1 MGTNRIIDPGIVRG
15 QQWKEAP
22 DVLTAAQLV
31 PLLHISQSSI
41 YGLMNVPGFPTL
53 KVKGRK
59 FVYKDALL
67 QWLSSYQTGGAED
80 DQ

>member
-41 YGLMNVPGFPTL
+41 YGPVSYTHL
-53 KVKGRK
+53 KQQGVAADCLN
-59 FVYKDALL
+59 YPP
-67 QWLSSYQTGGAED
+67 E
-80 DQ
+80 

>member
-41 YGLMNVPGFPTL
+41 YGGIKT
-53 KVKGRK
+53 
-59 FVYKDALL
+59 D
-67 QWLSSYQTGGAED
+67 
-80 DQ
+80 